1 MSEPHG
7 ITPAAPPALEQ
18 FAYELSLYLP
28 APPPRVWAA
37 FTLDIDHWWSYR
49 LRDRTRCIIEP
60 QVGGRWMQEWDN
72 GGALFGNFTVWDPPK
87 LLCVTG
93 PLAMTRPAYNL
104 LEFQFDA
111 ADTGTQVTIRHEAF
125 GTFEADTAEMYANG
139 WRELIGRSL
148 HAYVSR

>member
-1 MSEPHG
+1 MV
-7 ITPAAPPALEQ
+7 PATLQ
-18 FAYELSLYLP
+18 HFAYEQTIYLP
-28 APPPRVWAA
+28 APPPKVWAA

-49 LRDRTRCIIEP
+49 LRDRTRCTIETR
-60 QVGGRWMQEWDN
+60 VGGRWMQEWDN

-93 PLAMTRPAYNL
+93 PLAMTRPAHNL

-125 GTFEADTAEMYANG
+125 GTFDPDTGDMYASG

-148 HAYVSR
+148 HSYLSR